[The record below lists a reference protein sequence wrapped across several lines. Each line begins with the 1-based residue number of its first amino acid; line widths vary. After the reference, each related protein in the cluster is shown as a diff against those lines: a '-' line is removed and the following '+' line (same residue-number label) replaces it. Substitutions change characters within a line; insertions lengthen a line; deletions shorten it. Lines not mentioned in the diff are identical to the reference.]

1 MRISDWS
8 SDVCSS
14 DLYPDAG
21 ESIEEATQ
29 PENVERKLQ
38 QIVPTGQPYVVE
50 EIRPYRIHMR
60 IVDRY
65 RNGRIVMSGDAA
77 HLNSPSGGM
86 GMKGGLHYAHELM
99 ATLADI
105 ANGGPLDL
113 LSRYV
118 LRQRPIAE
126 PDLLDPAPTN

>member
-14 DLYPDAG
+14 DLTFSLMRLPDLWRCSLYPDAG

-65 RNGRIVMSGDAA
+65 RNGRIVLAGDAA

-86 GMKGGLHYAHELM
+86 GMNGGIHDAHELEIGR
-99 ATLADI
+99 A
-105 ANGGPLDL
+105 
-113 LSRYV
+113 
-118 LRQRPIAE
+118 
-126 PDLLDPAPTN
+126 

>member
-1 MRISDWS
+1 MRLPDLWR
-8 SDVCSS
+8 CS
-14 DLYPDAG
+14 LYPDAG

-65 RNGRIVMSGDAA
+65 RNGRIVLAGDAA
-77 HLNSPSGGM
+77 HLNSPYGGM
-86 GMKGGLHYAHELM
+86 GMIGGIHDAHELV

-105 ANGGPLDL
+105 AEGGP
-113 LSRYV
+113 
-118 LRQRPIAE
+118 
-126 PDLLDPAPTN
+126 PAIPGRKVGRGREHPAQG